1 MSLPVIVTRAQPGA
15 DETAAR
21 LRAAGYKPILSP
33 ALVLE
38 PLSTD
43 LDLSGVTDLV
53 FTSANGVRHFP
64 AVSDSVQRVWC
75 VGEATAEAARKA
87 GWRGVREGNGNAVDL
102 AEHIIAA
109 PEARTGVFLHIA
121 NEGAAGDLI
130 ARLTAAG
137 VNARFAALYRTL
149 PVSAVADGAASALT
163 RAARAVILVHS
174 AKGAA
179 AFRNAARGLDLRR
192 SIVVAISEAA
202 SKPLV
207 GCGAKAV
214 VNAAQPSETALMEA
228 LDTAV
233 LAL

>member
-1 MSLPVIVTRAQPGA
+1 MSLPVIVTRAEPGA
-15 DETAAR
+15 SETAAR
-21 LRAAGYKPILSP
+21 LKAAGYKPLLSP
-33 ALVLE
+33 ALVIE
-38 PLSTD
+38 PLSKD

-64 AVSDSVQRVWC
+64 AVSDGVERVWC

-87 GWRGVREGNGNAVDL
+87 GWQGVREGNGNAVDL

-121 NEGAAGDLI
+121 NEAAAGDLM
-130 ARLTAAG
+130 ARLRSAG

-149 PVSAVADGAASALT
+149 PVSAVNDAAASALT
-163 RAARAVILVHS
+163 RAPRVVILVHS
-174 AKGAA
+174 AKGAT

-207 GCGAKAV
+207 SCGARAV
-214 VNAAQPSETALMEA
+214 VNAAQPSETALMDA

>member
-1 MSLPVIVTRAQPGA
+1 MSLPVIVTRAEPGA
-15 DETAAR
+15 SETAAR
-21 LRAAGYKPILSP
+21 LKAGGYKPLLSP

-38 PLSTD
+38 PLNTD

-53 FTSANGVRHFP
+53 FTSANGVR
-64 AVSDSVQRVWC
+64 
-75 VGEATAEAARKA
+75 
-87 GWRGVREGNGNAVDL
+87 EGNGNAVDL
-102 AEHIIAA
+102 AEQIIAA

-121 NEGAAGDLI
+121 NEAAAGDLI

-163 RAARAVILVHS
+163 RAARVVILIHS

-192 SIVVAISEAA
+192 SIVVGISEAA

-214 VNAAQPSETALMEA
+214 VNASQPSETALMDA